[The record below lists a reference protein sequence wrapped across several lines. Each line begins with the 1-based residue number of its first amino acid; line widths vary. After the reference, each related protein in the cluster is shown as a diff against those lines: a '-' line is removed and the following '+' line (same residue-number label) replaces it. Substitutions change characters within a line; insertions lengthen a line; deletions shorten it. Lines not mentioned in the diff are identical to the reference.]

1 MPLALNASVV
11 RALVAAAAWEYEY
24 ALTYNQSRGLKAN
37 VGFLL
42 SDAATTLATAL
53 PVALAPAT
61 AATAGSGD
69 VAVPAGQ
76 PIRFALFSGHDT
88 GPVGPLLAAF
98 GALQNEWPAYA
109 SLVVLEAWAPPPSAD
124 SNPLTS
130 TARTPSAH
138 YADSGAFVR
147 VLFQGRVLPVP
158 GCNATE
164 AEGLCPLADFLNFVA
179 AWSPTEAEC
188 APLASSA
195 ASAATPS
202 AASRRRLSP
211 RVPRA
216 TE

>member
-1 MPLALNASVV
+1 V

-61 AATAGSGD
+61 AAPAGSGGD

-76 PIRFALFSGHDT
+76 PVRFALFSGHDT

-109 SLVVLEAWAPPPSAD
+109 SLVVLEAWAPPSSAD
-124 SNPLTS
+124 SNFFTS

-138 YADSGAFVR
+138 SADSGAFVR
-147 VLFQGRVLPVP
+147 ALFQGRVLPVP

-164 AEGLCPLADFLNFVA
+164 PEGLCPLADFLKFVA
-179 AWSPTEAEC
+179 AWAPTEAEC
-188 APLASSA
+188 APLAPSA

-202 AASRRRLSP
+202 AASRRRLST